1 MGRGSVPDVCGE
13 HAYSHGQVLMCVYF
27 FMQDYV
33 AQGAEAKLPKLAVA
47 EDVFA
52 SLEAMAAKQGKS
64 VAHLA
69 SETLRSS
76 LA

>member
-1 MGRGSVPDVCGE
+1 
-13 HAYSHGQVLMCVYF
+13 MCVPL